1 MIDHAKP
8 RAQVTD
14 DMFGFCDEDDDDDD
28 GEGQNQLA
36 DYQAE
41 PEQAGDCIDNIPA
54 EDLEALLGED
64 DERDPYMARLEHV
77 EAKH

>member
-14 DMFGFCDEDDDDDD
+14 DMFGFCEEDDDDDDDD
-28 GEGQNQLA
+28 GEGNPQQ
-36 DYQAE
+36 QAE
-41 PEQAGDCIDNIPA
+41 PEQARDCIDNIPA